1 MSELMGDSITITLLS
16 LVLVIIAAIS
26 SHLRSEWQ
34 RKRDREEMRRHF
46 DN

>member
-1 MSELMGDSITITLLS
+1 MNDMGDAVSITLVS
-16 LVLVIIAAIS
+16 LVLVILAAIS

>member
-1 MSELMGDSITITLLS
+1 MTEIMGDAISITLLS

-26 SHLRSEWQ
+26 SHLRTEWQ

>member
-1 MSELMGDSITITLLS
+1 MIDMGDTVTITLLS